1 MNNHTIG
8 IFDSGVGGLSVLRE
22 IRALL
27 PSQPVIYFAD
37 QGHVPY
43 GSRQIE
49 EVRAF
54 SHAITAYLLERG
66 ARLIVVACNTASVAA
81 LQSLRQAYPQI
92 PFVGMEPAVKP
103 AAQESHSR
111 KVGVLATAATFQ
123 TSMYASVVER
133 FAQGVTILE
142 DPCIG
147 LVDEIEAGNLDGEQ
161 TRSILERALLPMKAA
176 GVDTIV
182 MGCTHYPFVIPTI
195 QQIVGPEI
203 HVIDPA
209 PAIARQTRRML
220 EAHNLLAEGEHDAPV
235 RFITSGDAAEF
246 RRVLHQLLNLDC
258 PARKVSW
265 QNGRIVD
272 TD

>member
-1 MNNHTIG
+1 LEKHTIG

-27 PSQPVIYFAD
+27 PAQPIIYFGD

-54 SHAITAYLLERG
+54 AHAITKYLLERS

-81 LQSLRQAYPQI
+81 LHSLRQAYPQF

-103 AAQESHSR
+103 AAQKSHSR

-133 FAQGVTILE
+133 FANGVTIME
-142 DPCIG
+142 DPCVG
-147 LVDEIEAGNLDGEQ
+147 LVDQIETGNLDGEQ
-161 TRSILERALLPMKAA
+161 TRTILERALLPMKAA

-182 MGCTHYPFVIPTI
+182 MGCTHYPFVIPAI
-195 QQIVGPEI
+195 QQIVGLDVR
-203 HVIDPA
+203 VIDPA

-220 EAHNLLAEGEHDAPV
+220 EAHNLLIEDGPEASLQ
-235 RFITSGDAAEF
+235 FITSGDSAQF
-246 RRVLHQLLNLDC
+246 RRALRQLLRLDC
-258 PARKVSW
+258 PVHKVTW
-265 QNGRIVD
+265 QDGQIVD